1 MVGPMNATPPDLP
14 ENSADDL
21 GTGAVRVV
29 LSVDPD
35 RFGGVVSAARAA
47 GLTVTEELPAV
58 SVVTGEIGRDL
69 LGSLTDL
76 DGVEA
81 VEEERTFQLPPPESP
96 LQ

>member
-1 MVGPMNATPPDLP
+1 MNAATPDRP
-14 ENSADDL
+14 ENAPDAL

-47 GLTVTEELPAV
+47 GLTVTEELPAAGVV
-58 SVVTGEIGRDL
+58 SGEIGRDR
-69 LGSLTDL
+69 LGALSDL
-76 DGVEA
+76 DGVDA
-81 VEEERTFQLPPPESP
+81 VEEERTFQLRPPDSP